1 VRRVF
6 LVVSILTILLAAST
20 SADEPIARRLAALK
34 SLVDPAAAQSV
45 RQASAQSPG
54 SCPLATWWQLTGYGR
69 EQRISDAVR
78 DASLRYAVDA
88 ALIRAVIRH
97 ESAGD
102 FRAVSHKG
110 AQGLMQL
117 MPGTARRVA
126 RQIKVGYSRKKLLSD
141 PEYNLRLGR
150 FYLAGLIDKYG
161 GSYILALAAYNAG
174 PARANRWM
182 KDFGDPR
189 TPEVDPVDWI
199 ESIPFNETRNYVQRI
214 LESLIV
220 YHLFLGVADSD
231 PVMAGHTRFRS
242 LAKNDTPD

>member
-1 VRRVF
+1 M
-6 LVVSILTILLAAST
+6 LTILLAAST

-117 MPGTARRVA
+117 MPGTAEQLGVYCPFDPRENVLGGTRYLRLLHDRLGSWRRALAGYHAGPRRVE
-126 RQIKVGYSRKKLLSD
+126 S
-141 PEYNLRLGR
+141 GR
-150 FYLAGLIDKYG
+150 IPAVTRAYVERIMRTWRG
-161 GSYILALAAYNAG
+161 G
-174 PARANRWM
+174 R
-182 KDFGDPR
+182 
-189 TPEVDPVDWI
+189 
-199 ESIPFNETRNYVQRI
+199 
-214 LESLIV
+214 
-220 YHLFLGVADSD
+220 VADWRGGRVTDSRRRGVPD
-231 PVMAGHTRFRS
+231 SQSGRGAAGGPLSGH
-242 LAKNDTPD
+242 